1 MSKIE
6 IASMIMEFIL
16 VFSIMV
22 LGYALVETLIKSWKS
37 GNKFLS

>member
-6 IASMIMEFIL
+6 MASMIMEFIL

>member
-1 MSKIE
+1 MSKVE

-16 VFSIMV
+16 VFSIFV
-22 LGYALVETLIKSWKS
+22 LGYALIETLIKSWKS